1 MSLKYTLERFRW
13 VKALFSPFKPFKVS
27 LYAGKTQIGM
37 PYFLPRKWVKGN
49 NRRITEA
56 VLKEIETQKKWNELN
71 PQYARKI
78 KSFQELFVD
87 KANSRFAVPLTIGF
101 SYCSLGW
108 KTKWTSDDFRHE
120 WNPVL
125 SFVFFG
131 YQIALTFYSLYHSH
145 YWEPWLYYEYATD
158 KTKSKRERVEHCRKE
173 FPQTWSSHR
182 HDEEPVT
189 TDYYTKILKPK
200 YLK

>member
-78 KSFQELFVD
+78 K
-87 KANSRFAVPLTIGF
+87 
-101 SYCSLGW
+101 
-108 KTKWTSDDFRHE
+108 
-120 WNPVL
+120 
-125 SFVFFG
+125 
-131 YQIALTFYSLYHSH
+131 
-145 YWEPWLYYEYATD
+145 
-158 KTKSKRERVEHCRKE
+158 
-173 FPQTWSSHR
+173 
-182 HDEEPVT
+182 
-189 TDYYTKILKPK
+189 
-200 YLK
+200 